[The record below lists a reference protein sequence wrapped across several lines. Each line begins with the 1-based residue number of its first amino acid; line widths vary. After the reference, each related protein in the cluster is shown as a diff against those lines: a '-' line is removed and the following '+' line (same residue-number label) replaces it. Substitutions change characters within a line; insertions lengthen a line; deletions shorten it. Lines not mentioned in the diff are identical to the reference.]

1 VLIFFLNP
9 EHLNILWISTNC
21 SQTYYSFFIL
31 ETLKKNSANALY
43 ITVSAVYPRYDLSG
57 VKRVWAQNCFLK
69 RFKVST
75 KHFCKLIKIL
85 TAPFTAV
92 KNSDYLRVFH

>member
-1 VLIFFLNP
+1 VDFNKLFT
-9 EHLNILWISTNC
+9 NILFIF
-21 SQTYYSFFIL
+21 YSGNI
-31 ETLKKNSANALY
+31 KKKSANALY